1 MMHLALQLYT
11 TYITNNIIYRLN
23 LSDHN
28 EPVPN
33 DTTNVIGVEEGM
45 TIQKNESFPID
56 NNSKTSYYQ
65 SRSKKWNMA
74 FYWIVLI

>member
-1 MMHLALQLYT
+1 MPCIYDASCT
-11 TYITNNIIYRLN
+11 TTIYNIYNKEYIMYRLN

-33 DTTNVIGVEEGM
+33 DRTNVIVEEGM
-45 TIQKNESFPID
+45 TILKNESFPID

-65 SRSKKWNMA
+65 SR
-74 FYWIVLI
+74 